1 MHDTLEDHNFKNAG
15 LKLFDGSHKLG
26 FIKHAPFI
34 NINGLCKFMISQKK
48 LDKLN
53 KKHKLIE
60 INVQPGDILF
70 SLINCSWVLTQ
81 FISKSRAIILSQL
94 NTFSNL
100 PKNVKNAIK
109 FNLKRSKIEYME
121 AKEDLTGFQIN
132 T

>member
-1 MHDTLEDHNFKNAG
+1 MIPLEDHNFKNAG

-70 SLINCSWVLTQ
+70 FTH
-81 FISKSRAIILSQL
+81 QL
-94 NTFSNL
+94 FMGPHTIHL
-100 PKNVKNAIK
+100 
-109 FNLKRSKIEYME
+109 LKVEP
-121 AKEDLTGFQIN
+121 
-132 T
+132 